1 MSDTPPVPPVLPVL
15 PVLPVEPVVVVP
27 PPFTPPTRPDPYAP
41 PSSAP
46 GFGDTPAYASPP
58 YAAAPTTNTLAIVAL
73 IAAFFVPLAAVI
85 CGHLALSQI
94 KRTGQGG
101 RSLAL
106 AGTIIG
112 YCFIGLSIL
121 VGIIYAVV
129 IVAAVS
135 SGNYSSLG

>member
-15 PVLPVEPVVVVP
+15 PVEPVVVVP
-27 PPFTPPTRPDPYAP
+27 PAFTPPTRPNPYAQ
-41 PSSAP
+41 PSPAP
-46 GFGDTPAYASPP
+46 GFGDTPAYASQP
-58 YAAAPTTNTLAIVAL
+58 YAAAQTTNTLAIVAL

-85 CGHLALSQI
+85 CGHIALSQI

-101 RSLAL
+101 RQLAL

-112 YCFIGLSIL
+112 YCFIGLGIL
-121 VGIIYAVV
+121 VGIIYAAV

-135 SGNYSSLG
+135 SGNYSSVG